1 MSLFTQTLDIGQ
13 DGCGTVIPCID
24 MEVGHVEIPYPE
36 CEMAMNTEG
45 GQVVD
50 SVSRIRNG

>member
-36 CEMAMNTEG
+36 CEMAMNMEG